1 MKLYKWG
8 EIDEEQSNP
17 AITRQMFHGSTM
29 TVARIRLRKGAIVPA
44 HSHVNEQITFIEQ
57 GAVVFITP
65 SEKVIV
71 RTGETLCTPPNVTHS
86 VEALEDSIALDIFC
100 PVRED
105 WIRGDDAYL
114 RR

>member
-1 MKLYKWG
+1 MQHHRWSELA
-8 EIDEEQSNP
+8 DEQLNP
-17 AITRQMFHGSTM
+17 LVSRQMFHGSTM

-44 HSHVNEQITFIEQ
+44 HSHVNEQITLIEQ

-65 SEKVIV
+65 LGRQVV
-71 RTGETLCTPPNVTHS
+71 RAGETLCTPPNLSHS
-86 VEALEDSIALDIFC
+86 VEALEDSVALDIFS

-105 WIRGDDAYL
+105 WIRGEDAYL